1 MSRAAEGPAVL
12 LLVGVMAGLLL
23 AGRGGDG
30 MTNDEIIYIAAGY
43 RHLTASDYRLN
54 PNQPPL
60 GKLVIATALVGRPWR
75 VPPLAHGRD
84 EMEWAYRFVHVEN
97 SASALLRRARLPIVL
112 VTLLLAL
119 LAWAWARQAA
129 GPGQALLALALVAVH
144 PSLLAHGHLATTDVT
159 AAAAM
164 LLASWAC
171 WRWCRR
177 PRVGWAALTGLA
189 LGAAAATRLTGW
201 LLLACLAVLAVWPA
215 ARPAGAPR
223 PNARARGLLFAM
235 LAVLPPL
242 VVWAAYGFHYAPW
255 PGESIA
261 HPAAS
266 HPGAA
271 AWAIDA
277 AERLRLLPEAYLEG
291 ARYQVQHGTLGHPA
305 YLMGERSRTGW
316 RHYFLVAFAVKN
328 TPGFLLV
335 TAAGLGLAWAARRDP
350 ERRAMAWHCG
360 LPAAVV
366 FLAASAG
373 RIQIGERYILPIYP
387 YLALLAATGIG
398 FVLARPAAR
407 LCLAAALAAHAGP
420 ALLATPRGHLT
431 YFNAIAGG
439 PARGHRVLLDSNLDW
454 GQDLPRL
461 ARWMKARGVAR
472 VQLGYHGADDPG
484 RFGIDHED
492 LPGLHLYPPRPP
504 AVPFQGVVVVSPN
517 LLCGVF
523 PRLRDPYAALRARP
537 PDDRAG
543 ALMVYFI
550 DVMRPP
556 AAAREASIESRAPE

>member
-1 MSRAAEGPAVL
+1 MRMPRAAEGVAVL
-12 LLVGVMAGLLL
+12 LLAGTMAGLLL
-23 AGRGGDG
+23 AGRAGDG
-30 MTNDEIIYIAAGY
+30 LTNDEIIYIAAGY

-60 GKLVIATALVGRPWR
+60 GKLVIATALVGQPWR
-75 VPPLAHGRD
+75 VPPLAYGVD

-97 SASALLRRARLPIVL
+97 SAAELLRRARVPIVL
-112 VTLLLAL
+112 VTLLLAV
-119 LAWAWARQAA
+119 LAWAWTRQAA
-129 GPGQALLALALVAVH
+129 GPGPALLALALVAFH

-164 LLASWAC
+164 LLTSWAY
-171 WRWCRR
+171 WRWCRS

-201 LLLACLAVLAVWPA
+201 LLLPCLAVLAVWPA
-215 ARPAGAPR
+215 PRPAGAPR
-223 PNARARGLLFAM
+223 PNARARWLLLAM
-235 LAVLPPL
+235 LAALPPL
-242 VVWAAYGFHYAPW
+242 VVWAAYGFHYTPW

-261 HPAAS
+261 PTAS
-266 HPGAA
+266 SHRGAA
-271 AWAIDA
+271 AWAIDV

-305 YLMGERSRTGW
+305 YLLGERSRTGW

-335 TAAGLGLAWAARRDP
+335 TAAGLGLAWAARRDAD
-350 ERRAMAWHCG
+350 RRAMAWHCG

-366 FLAASAG
+366 FLTASAG
-373 RIQIGERYILPIYP
+373 RIQIGERYILPMYP
-387 YLALLAATGIG
+387 YLAVLAATAIG
-398 FVLARPAAR
+398 SSLARPAVQLA
-407 LCLAAALAAHAGP
+407 LAATLAAHAGP

-431 YFNAIAGG
+431 YFNGLAGG

-492 LPGLHLYPPRPP
+492 LPGLHLYPARPP

-517 LLCGVF
+517 LLGGVF
-523 PRLRDPYAALRARP
+523 PRLRDPYAALRARR

-543 ALMVYFI
+543 VLFVYF
-550 DVMRPP
+550 MRPP
-556 AAAREASIESRAPE
+556 TAPREASIESRAPE

>member
-1 MSRAAEGPAVL
+1 MRMPRAAEGVAVL
-12 LLVGVMAGLLL
+12 LLAGTMAGLLL

-30 MTNDEIIYIAAGY
+30 LTNDEIIYIAAGY

-60 GKLVIATALVGRPWR
+60 GKLVIAIALVGQPWR
-75 VPPLAHGRD
+75 VPSVAYGGD
-84 EMEWAYRFVHVEN
+84 EMAWAYRFVHVEN
-97 SASALLRRARLPIVL
+97 SAAELLRRARVPIVM
-112 VTLLLAL
+112 VTLLLAV
-119 LAWAWARQAA
+119 LAWAWTRQAA
-129 GPGQALLALALVAVH
+129 GPGPALLALALVAFH

-164 LLASWAC
+164 LLTSWAC
-171 WRWCRR
+171 WRWCRS

-201 LLLACLAVLAVWPA
+201 LLLPCLAVLAVWPA

-223 PNARARGLLFAM
+223 PNARARWLLLAM
-235 LAVLPPL
+235 LAALPPL

-261 HPAAS
+261 PSAS
-266 HPGAA
+266 SHRGGA
-271 AWAIDA
+271 AWAIDV

-350 ERRAMAWHCG
+350 ERRAMAWHCA

-366 FLAASAG
+366 FLTASAG
-373 RIQIGERYILPIYP
+373 RIQIGERYILPMYP
-387 YLALLAATGIG
+387 YLAVLAATAIG
-398 FVLARPAAR
+398 SSLARPAAR
-407 LCLAAALAAHAGP
+407 LALTAALAAHAGP

-431 YFNAIAGG
+431 YFNVLAGG

-461 ARWMKARGVAR
+461 ARWMKARGVPR
-472 VQLGYHGADDPG
+472 VQLGYHGADDPA

-492 LPGLHLYPPRPP
+492 LPGLHLYPARPP

-523 PRLRDPYAALRARP
+523 PRLRDPYAALRARR

-543 ALMVYFI
+543 VLFVYF
-550 DVMRPP
+550 MRPP
-556 AAAREASIESRAPE
+556 TAPREASIESRAPE